1 MADHTPT
8 SMSEDKKKVKV
19 IQPKAA
25 DPGFGFFLE
34 TEDGTPF
41 DSRLKITI
49 IITDDTVSPAII
61 YTTKINVTNHVYESK
76 LPIIA
81 PFGDQNWLNP
91 SIQMRELPFE
101 VQVEFIDATTPYTD
115 MDTGTVWVTQGVFD
129 IEINGIAGPQTAFD
143 YFIKGFRVL
152 FGLD

>member
-1 MADHTPT
+1 MADHNPT
-8 SMSEDKKKVKV
+8 SMSEDKKKVKI

-49 IITDDTVSPAII
+49 KITDDTVTPETI

-91 SIQMRELPFE
+91 SIMMKELPFE
-101 VQVEFIDATTPYTD
+101 VQVEFVDATTPYTE
-115 MDTGTVWVTQGVFD
+115 MASGTVWVTQGVFD
-129 IEINGIAGPQTAFD
+129 IEIKPIAGPQAAFH
-143 YFIKGFRVL
+143 YFAKGFRLL